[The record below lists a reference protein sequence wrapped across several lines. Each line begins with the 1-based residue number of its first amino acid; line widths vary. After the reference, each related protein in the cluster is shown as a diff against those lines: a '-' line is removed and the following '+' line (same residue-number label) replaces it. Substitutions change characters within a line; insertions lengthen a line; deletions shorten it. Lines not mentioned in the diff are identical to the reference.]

1 MSPTLSALILSKAL
15 QTASTRLS
23 ISAYKFNTI
32 KKVLT
37 INHLQPILVA
47 LAVLILHFTP
57 RSFPTE
63 EELTYGAE
71 GEKTERNMHTGT

>member
-32 KKVLT
+32 NYKSSPTNTGCFSGLNFT
-37 INHLQPILVA
+37 L
-47 LAVLILHFTP
+47 TP

-71 GEKTERNMHTGT
+71 GEKTERNMHTST